1 MVDLHPTHAVFRAAV
16 ESDDHTA
23 MEACLAPDVVFRSPA
38 VHTPY
43 EGREATMQVLRAVTT
58 VFEDFTY
65 VDELTGADGTG
76 VLVFTT
82 RVGDRQVQGIDLLRF
97 GDDGLVTEF
106 TVMVRPLK
114 GLLALVEAMGSA
126 LAAQD

>member
-1 MVDLHPTHAVFRAAV
+1 MTDLHPTHAAFRAAV
-16 ESDDHTA
+16 ESGDHAA

-43 EGREATMQVLRAVTT
+43 EGRDATMTVLRAVTT

-65 VDELTGADGTG
+65 VDELAGADGTS
-76 VLVFTT
+76 VLVFAA
-82 RVGDRQVQGIDLLRF
+82 RIGDKQVQGIDLLRF
-97 GDDGLVTEF
+97 GADGQVVEF

-114 GLLALVEAMGSA
+114 GLLALVKAMGGA
-126 LAAQD
+126 LAGQG